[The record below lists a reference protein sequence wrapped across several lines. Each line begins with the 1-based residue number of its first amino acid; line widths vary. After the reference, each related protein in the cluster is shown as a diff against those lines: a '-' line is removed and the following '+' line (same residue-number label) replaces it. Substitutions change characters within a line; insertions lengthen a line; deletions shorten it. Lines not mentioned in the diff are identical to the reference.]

1 MNTLKDIPDPGPML
15 MSDNS
20 LSLINHGGGSQDHCK
35 DKGVKCKVKSKHSNS
50 NMSSK
55 STEMQLSE

>member
-1 MNTLKDIPDPGPML
+1 ML

>member
-20 LSLINHGGGSQDHCK
+20 LSLINHGGGK